1 MSKVVC
7 EVSCWKFLTGQCST
21 VGRPVEVD
29 NNQIETLTENNQQG
43 DKWHFQNIQ
52 INKVIGENEKCNFHF
67 TEKTKQNFWP
77 TQYVTFCVCLFH
89 LYACETL
96 AKGVENQ
103 GSHKKLDLADEKVAG
118 TLWVS

>member
-43 DKWHFQNIQ
+43 DK
-52 INKVIGENEKCNFHF
+52 
-67 TEKTKQNFWP
+67 
-77 TQYVTFCVCLFH
+77 
-89 LYACETL
+89 
-96 AKGVENQ
+96 
-103 GSHKKLDLADEKVAG
+103 
-118 TLWVS
+118 